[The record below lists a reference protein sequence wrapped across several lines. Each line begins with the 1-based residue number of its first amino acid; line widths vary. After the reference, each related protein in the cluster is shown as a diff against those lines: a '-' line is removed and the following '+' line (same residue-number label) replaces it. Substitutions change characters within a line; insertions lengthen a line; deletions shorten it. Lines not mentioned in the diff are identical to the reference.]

1 MRRIHFNSTDS
12 TNTQARRLAAE
23 HAGEPLAVSAAVQTA
38 GRGRQGRAWSSPL
51 GGAWLSVAWPARLEP
66 PAYAGASLA
75 AAAAVCRALLDVA
88 PETDAQLRI
97 KWPNDMLLA
106 GRKVAGILCEQI
118 PAADDRAG
126 TLIIGVGVNVD
137 FDLALLP
144 ADLRHPP
151 TTLRAVTGR
160 VIAVDAVADVLVRR
174 ISEALL
180 ELESAGLTPEL
191 IDELRSR
198 LAYVGS
204 TQAWT
209 SPARTVTGCILGL
222 DDAGRLLFETADGAV
237 IAYDSGELVIEQTN

>member
-1 MRRIHFNSTDS
+1 MRRIHFDSTDS
-12 TNTQARRLAAE
+12 TNTQARRLSAE
-23 HAGEPLAVSAAVQTA
+23 HPGEPLAVSAAVQTA

-51 GGAWLSVAWPARLEP
+51 GGAWLSVAWPATREA

-75 AAAAVCRALLDVA
+75 AAAAVCRAILDVA
-88 PETDAQLRI
+88 PETDAELRI

-118 PAADDRAG
+118 PAAVGRVG

-144 ADLRHPP
+144 AELRHPP
-151 TTLRAVTGR
+151 TTLRAATGR
-160 VIAVDAVADVLVRR
+160 AIEVEAVLDALVRR
-174 ISEALL
+174 TREALT
-180 ELESAGLTPEL
+180 ELEANGLAPEL

-204 TQAWT
+204 TQTWT

-222 DDAGRLLFETADGAV
+222 DDAGRLLFETASGEV
-237 IAYDSGELVIEQTN
+237 VAYDSGELIIETV